1 MFIAQSKSGAKWWNV
16 LILVSIIVVVMLL
29 VLAFAVKFKKDPK
42 DPESL
47 KATLALGK
55 KK

>member
-16 LILVSIIVVVMLL
+16 LILVAIIVVVMLL
-29 VLAFAVKFKKDPK
+29 VLAFAVKFKADPK
-42 DPESL
+42 DPSAM